1 MFPDPEPIRVFE
13 EVKKQMEEEEESDE
27 LRNARES
34 EDE

>member
-13 EVKKQMEEEEESDE
+13 EEKKQMEEEEESDE